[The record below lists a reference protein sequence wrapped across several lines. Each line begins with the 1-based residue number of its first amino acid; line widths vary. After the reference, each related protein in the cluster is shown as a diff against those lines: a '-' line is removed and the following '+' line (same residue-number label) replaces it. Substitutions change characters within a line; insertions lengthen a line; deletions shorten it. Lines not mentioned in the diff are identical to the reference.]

1 MEIAY
6 DSDAFN
12 QYEARL
18 APCREAF
25 SRQVASALLGDA
37 ADDTSLLH
45 LFLIHYVA
53 FGIAMTRPV
62 EDWISRAGDRCRDTG
77 FTALGD
83 TLIAHARHEA
93 GHHRLMIADLRA
105 LTDRW
110 NERHPAAAAID
121 PVGLLQRDTPAG
133 VRQYREL
140 HEEIIAGD
148 AAYTQIALEYE
159 IESLSLVHGAKLVDT
174 AEGVL
179 RDIARDGLTFLREHV
194 ALDAAHTQLNRR
206 AMVDLLTERPD
217 CLDALVNS
225 GARALET
232 YGQFIDDCVRAAL
245 SLSGKNSGRIL
256 EHRLFAP
263 PGPAANQSP
272 PEWLL
277 WIRSLR
283 SQILYD
289 GGTRPLFGPGG
300 GRYGDPDPADLD
312 CYHLALFEDHIPVGA
327 ARLALTGCNR
337 GTSLV
342 DPTFGTEN
350 LRCSLARAGYRRED
364 CAEASRLVLH
374 PNYRQG
380 RIVQRLFGGLWALA
394 ADAGA
399 KAIIAAVGTRNH
411 QDRLFSIFGAEILHD
426 AGSVDAPA
434 FNDRLCLALFPVDAA
449 SPPDYAEIDYM
460 REFIAQ
466 SRSRSAFATAV

>member
-1 MEIAY
+1 MENAY
-6 DSDAFN
+6 DSGAFDR
-12 QYEARL
+12 YEARL

-25 SRQVASALLGDA
+25 SRRIASVPLGDA
-37 ADDTSLLH
+37 AHDPSLLH
-45 LFLIHYVA
+45 LFLIHYAA

-62 EDWISRAGDRCRDTG
+62 EDWISRAGERCRDTG
-77 FTALGD
+77 FTELGD
-83 TLIAHARHEA
+83 TLVAHARHEA

-105 LTDRW
+105 LTDQW
-110 NERHPAAAAID
+110 NERHPAGAAID
-121 PVGLLQRDTPAG
+121 PVGLLQRNVPAG
-133 VRQYREL
+133 VRRYREL

-159 IESLSLVHGAKLVDT
+159 IESLSLVHGAKLVARAD
-174 AEGVL
+174 GVL
-179 RDIARDGLTFLREHV
+179 PDIARDGLTFLREHV

-206 AMVDLLTERPD
+206 AMVDLLKEHPD
-217 CLDALVNS
+217 CLDALVDT

-245 SLSGKNSGRIL
+245 SLSGNESGRIL

-263 PGPAANQSP
+263 AGSGLNQP
-272 PEWLL
+272 LPEWLL
-277 WIRSLR
+277 WLRSLR

-312 CYHLALFEDHIPVGA
+312 CYHLALFEDDIPVGA
-327 ARLALTGCNR
+327 ARLALEGCNR

-350 LRCSLARAGYRRED
+350 VRNSLARAGYRRED

-374 PNYRQG
+374 ANYRQG
-380 RIVQRLFGGLWALA
+380 RVVQRLFGGLWALA
-394 ADAGA
+394 AEAGA
-399 KAIIAAVGTRNH
+399 KAIVAAVGTRNH

-426 AGSVDAPA
+426 AGCADAPA

-449 SPPDYAEIDYM
+449 SPPDYAEIEYM
-460 REFIAQ
+460 REYIAQ
-466 SRSRSAFATAV
+466 THDRSAFATAV